1 MRTILFLT
9 PFVLIAGC
17 AKPLEGRVAEQLV
30 AGGLSEPVAR
40 CMAQRWTDRLSV
52 LQLRRIAATADAM
65 KDAQGRITL
74 GRFVTAIQGLDDPEI
89 KVVVTRS
96 AAICALTA

>member
-1 MRTILFLT
+1 MRIVLFLASLAL
-9 PFVLIAGC
+9 VAGC

-30 AGGLSEPVAR
+30 AAGLSEPVAR

-65 KDAQGRITL
+65 KNAEGRVTL
-74 GRFVTAIQGLDDPEI
+74 ARFVTALRQMDDPEI